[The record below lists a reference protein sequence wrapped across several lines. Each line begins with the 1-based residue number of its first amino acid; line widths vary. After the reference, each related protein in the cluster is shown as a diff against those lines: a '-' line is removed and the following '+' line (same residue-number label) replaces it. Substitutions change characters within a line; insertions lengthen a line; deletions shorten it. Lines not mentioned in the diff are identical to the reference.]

1 MPAASNGFFDSTYRN
16 RNGSV
21 IVNYSYSSRLVR
33 IATGIWLSSL
43 PVLHG
48 QITPFTTQPAAQTQ
62 NQDQNPTPGATPQG
76 GQVGPSVG
84 GILPERPGG
93 QTSVEAI
100 RPNYELGPTDQIM
113 IHAPDAE
120 EMNDKTFRIEDDGTV
135 TLPLIGAVKVGGS
148 TVAQV
153 EEDLKNR
160 LKTYVRNPT
169 ISITVVQFRSSPVFF
184 VGQFQR
190 PGIYALQGRHTL
202 VEMLQAVGGLQP
214 TAGRRIKII
223 RKMESGPIPLSSA
236 VEDPLSKTSTV
247 EINLRSL
254 TQNVNPAEDI
264 ELEPYDIVEV
274 DRAEQVYLMGP
285 GVGKAGGI
293 DVGDRDYITVL
304 QVLASTGGLTPNAI
318 PEKAVILRP
327 VLGTARR
334 AKIPINLAKI
344 MSTEGN
350 DYPLLPNDILQVPAK
365 KEKGQFETR
374 LATVLVTGL
383 ASTLLFVLINKI

>member
-1 MPAASNGFFDSTYRN
+1 
-16 RNGSV
+16 
-21 IVNYSYSSRLVR
+21 
-33 IATGIWLSSL
+33 
-43 PVLHG
+43 LHG

-62 NQDQNPTPGATPQG
+62 NQNQTPGATPQS
-76 GQVGPSVG
+76 GQSLGPSVG
-84 GILPERPGG
+84 GITPERPGT
-93 QTSVEAI
+93 QTSVETI

-120 EMNDKTFRIEDDGTV
+120 EMNDKTFRIEDDGTM
-135 TLPLIGAVKVGGS
+135 TLPLVGIVKAGGS
-148 TVAQV
+148 TVAQL

-160 LKTYVRNPT
+160 LRTYVRNPT

-202 VEMLQAVGGLQP
+202 VEMLQGVGGLQP
-214 TAGRRIKII
+214 TAGRRIKIT

-236 VEDPLSKTSTV
+236 VEDPISKTSSV
-247 EINLRSL
+247 EINLVSL

-264 ELEPYDIVEV
+264 ELQPYDVVQV

-304 QVLASTGGLTPNAI
+304 QVLASTGGLTANAI

-334 AKIPINLAKI
+334 AKIPINLAKV

-365 KEKGQFETR
+365 KEKSALETK
-374 LATVLVTGL
+374 LGTVLVTGL
-383 ASTLLFVLINKI
+383 ASSLLFVLINRL